1 MGRVQDKVA
10 FITGARREARA
21 AVHAV
26 VLAREGASIIAT
38 DLCGKIAWTT
48 YPGSTEAEL
57 EETARLVRAA
67 GGRIVIAGADVRDR
81 DSLAEAARCGV
92 EEFSRLD
99 IVVANAGVGRM
110 NAWDTVTDEI
120 WRDTLDIN
128 LTGVW
133 NTVVATAPHLIAS
146 GGGSMILTS
155 SAAGLKAMPFMAPYT
170 ASKFGVTGL
179 AKALAQELSVHNIRV
194 NSIHPA
200 GVDTPMAAGESDAEV
215 LLAKYPHLAA
225 IFTNILP
232 VTFMPPEDVSNAVLY
247 LASDE
252 SRFVTAMAFAIDA
265 GNSSY

>member
-10 FITGARREARA
+10 FITGAARGQGRS
-21 AVHAV
+21 HAI
-26 VLAREGASIIAT
+26 VLAREGASIVAT
-38 DLCGKIAWTT
+38 DLCGNVEWTT
-48 YPGSTEAEL
+48 YGESTNDDL
-57 EETARLVRAA
+57 DETARLVEAA
-67 GGRIVIAGADVRDR
+67 GGRIVTAVADVRDR
-81 DSLAEAARCGV
+81 DALREAAKRGM
-92 EEFSRLD
+92 ETFGRLD

-120 WRDTLDIN
+120 WRQTIDIN

-133 NTVVATAPHLIAS
+133 NTVVETAPHLIAS

-155 SAAGLKAMPFMAPYT
+155 SAAGLKAQPFMAPYT

-200 GVDTPMAAGESDAEV
+200 GVDTEMAKGESDAAV
-215 LLAKYPHLAA
+215 LFAKYPHLAP
-225 IFTNILP
+225 IFANILP
-232 VTFMPPEDVSNAVLY
+232 VTFMSPEDVSNAVLY

-252 SRFVTAMAFAIDA
+252 SRYVTATSFAIDA

>member
-1 MGRVQDKVA
+1 MGRVPGKVA
-10 FITGARREARA
+10 FITGAARGQGRS
-21 AVHAV
+21 HAV

-38 DLCGKIAWTT
+38 DLCGKVGWTT
-48 YPGSTEAEL
+48 YPGSTDADL
-57 EETARLVRAA
+57 DETARLVRAA
-67 GGRIVIAGADVRDR
+67 GGRIVTAHADVRDR
-81 DSLAEAARCGV
+81 AALAEAAQLGV
-92 EEFSRLD
+92 AEFGRLD

-120 WRDTLDIN
+120 WRDTLEIN

-133 NTVVATAPHLIAS
+133 NTVVATAPHVIAS
-146 GGGSMILTS
+146 GGGSIILTS

-200 GVDTPMAAGESDAEV
+200 GVDTPMAGGESDAGV
-215 LLAKYPHLAA
+215 LMAKYPHLGP
-225 IFTNILP
+225 IFANLLP

-252 SRFVTAMAFAIDA
+252 SRYVTATAFAIDA

>member
-1 MGRVQDKVA
+1 MGRVQGKVA
-10 FITGARREARA
+10 FITGAARGQGRS
-21 AVHAV
+21 HAV
-26 VLAREGASIIAT
+26 VLAREGASIVAT
-38 DLCGKIAWTT
+38 DLCAKVTWTT
-48 YPGSTEAEL
+48 YPGSTANEL
-57 EETARLVRAA
+57 QETARLVEAV
-67 GGRIVIAGADVRDR
+67 GGRIVTASADVRDR
-81 DSLAEAARCGV
+81 PALAEAARRGV
-92 EEFSRLD
+92 EEFGRLD

-155 SAAGLKAMPFMAPYT
+155 SAAGLKAQPFMAPYT

-200 GVDTPMAAGESDAEV
+200 GVDTPMAGGESDAEE
-215 LLAKYPHLAA
+215 LFARYPHLGP
-225 IFTNILP
+225 IFANILP
-232 VTFMPPEDVSNAVLY
+232 VTFMPPEDVSKAVLY

-252 SRFVTAMAFAIDA
+252 SRFVTATAFAIDA

>member
-10 FITGARREARA
+10 FITGAARGQGRS
-21 AVHAV
+21 HAV
-26 VLAREGASIIAT
+26 TLAREGASIIAT
-38 DLCGKIAWTT
+38 DLCGRVAWTA
-48 YPGSTEAEL
+48 YEGSTEAEL
-57 EETARLVRAA
+57 AETARLVEAA
-67 GGRIVIAGADVRDR
+67 GGRIVTASADVRDR
-81 DSLAEAARCGV
+81 PALADAARRGV
-92 EEFSRLD
+92 EAFGRLD

-110 NAWDTVTDEI
+110 NAWDSVTDEI
-120 WRDTLDIN
+120 WRDTIDIN

-133 NTVVATAPHLIAS
+133 NTVVETAPHVIAS
-146 GGGSMILTS
+146 GGGSIILTS

-194 NSIHPA
+194 NSLHPA
-200 GVDTPMAAGESDAEV
+200 GVDTPMASGESDAGE
-215 LLAKYPHLAA
+215 LMARYPHLAP
-225 IFTNILP
+225 IFANILP

-252 SRFVTAMAFAIDA
+252 SRFVTASAFAIDA